1 MLDKGFWRI
10 SNKMIFPKRIYIVIP
25 VHNRK
30 HYTLNCLASLQR
42 QSVSGFHIVVVDD
55 GSTDGTSDTVAEA
68 YPEVTVIRGDG
79 NLWWSGAMNAGVK
92 RALHIGADY
101 IISLNN
107 DLEVAENYIEK
118 MIYWGCR
125 KPKALLGSYS
135 FDIET
140 RKPAFGGCR
149 IVWKTGKVISLV
161 KTLPNEQRNGLHE
174 VTHFCGRGLW
184 IPAEVFK
191 TIGFFDD
198 KHLRLYAADDDF
210 TLRARE
216 NGYEVYC
223 NFDARLY
230 SHTEAAAHLE
240 NQQRYSLRGYFKH
253 LFDIKG
259 AGNVKNVTIIA
270 FRHCPKKYLPYYW
283 LRMMAGQIAGYLRDW
298 IKYSRLRRGK

>member
-10 SNKMIFPKRIYIVIP
+10 SNKMISPERIYIVIP

-30 HYTLNCLASLQR
+30 QYTLNCLASLQR
-42 QSVSGFHIVVVDD
+42 QTVSGFHIVVVDD
-55 GSTDGTSDTVAEA
+55 GSTDGTSDAVAKA
-68 YPEVTVIRGDG
+68 YPEATVIRGDG

-92 RALHIGADY
+92 HALKIGSDY

-118 MIYWGCR
+118 MIYWACR
-125 KPKALLGSYS
+125 KPEALFGSYS

-140 RKPAFGGCR
+140 RKPVFGGCR
-149 IVWKTGKVISLV
+149 IVWETGKVISLV
-161 KTLPNEQRNGLHE
+161 KTLPSEQRNGLHE
-174 VTHFCGRGLW
+174 VTHFSGRGLW
-184 IPAEVFK
+184 IPAQVFRR
-191 TIGFFDD
+191 IGFFDD
-198 KHLRLYAADDDF
+198 KHLPLYAADDDF
-210 TLRARE
+210 TLRARKK
-216 NGYEVYC
+216 GYEVYC

-230 SHTEAAAHLE
+230 SHIEAAANFE
-240 NQQRYSLRGYFKH
+240 NRKSYSLKGCFNH
-253 LFDIKG
+253 LFGIKG
-259 AGNVKNVTIIA
+259 AGNVKNATIIA